1 MFGRARLSIAPLP
14 AFGEHDNPLTRGL
27 PAGTLHPHSRL
38 PASRGV
44 NCTRQVTGH
53 EAADHRLRSSSSEP
67 SGLTSAKATPPRG
80 GTGCRARWPTSGS
93 ASPTAPS
100 SLVHIWPVEHRGFPV
115 GLSRHEQ
122 EPGGGGGV
130 GDRELLSGTQQD
142 QLGSVCLSLR
152 ARFTQNSTLRHSE
165 SPRPS
170 PRSSAPIASACH
182 APRPV
187 RSASSAPFGSR
198 ARSMAPPGPVLW
210 PVLAEPSRMYQRLSN
225 PRSGCLV
232 SIPDSSER
240 RNRLS
245 CTRMKGSDSS

>member
-1 MFGRARLSIAPLP
+1 MKQPTTASGVARLSHRALPQQRQRPRVAAP
-14 AFGEHDNPLTRGL
+14 A
-27 PAGTLHPHSRL
+27 AG
-38 PASRGV
+38 A
-44 NCTRQVTGH
+44 
-53 EAADHRLRSSSSEP
+53 RS
-67 SGLTSAKATPPRG
+67 ATA
-80 GTGCRARWPTSGS
+80 GTGCWARWPTSGS

-100 SLVHIWPVEHRGFPV
+100 SLVHIWPVVHRGFPV

-165 SPRPS
+165 SP
-170 PRSSAPIASACH
+170 
-182 APRPV
+182 
-187 RSASSAPFGSR
+187 
-198 ARSMAPPGPVLW
+198 GPVLW

>member
-1 MFGRARLSIAPLP
+1 MKQPTTASGVARLSHRALPQQRQRPRVAAP
-14 AFGEHDNPLTRGL
+14 A
-27 PAGTLHPHSRL
+27 AG
-38 PASRGV
+38 A
-44 NCTRQVTGH
+44 
-53 EAADHRLRSSSSEP
+53 RS
-67 SGLTSAKATPPRG
+67 ATA
-80 GTGCRARWPTSGS
+80 GTGCWARWPTSGS
-93 ASPTAPS
+93 ASPTASS
-100 SLVHIWPVEHRGFPV
+100 SLVYIWPVEHRGFSV

-142 QLGSVCLSLR
+142 QLGSVCLSLW
-152 ARFTQNSTLRHSE
+152 ARFTQNSTLRYSE
-165 SPRPS
+165 SPKPS